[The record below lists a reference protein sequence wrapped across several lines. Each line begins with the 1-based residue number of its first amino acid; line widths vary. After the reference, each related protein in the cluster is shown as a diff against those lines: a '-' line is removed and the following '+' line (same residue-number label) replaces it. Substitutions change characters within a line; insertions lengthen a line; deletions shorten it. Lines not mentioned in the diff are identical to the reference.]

1 MGWILLDYWVLI
13 TAEDAEIAEEMEIFC
28 KYGSRTALP
37 GEPPLREE
45 MDLTL

>member
-13 TAEDAEIAEEMEIFC
+13 TAEIAEEMEIFC